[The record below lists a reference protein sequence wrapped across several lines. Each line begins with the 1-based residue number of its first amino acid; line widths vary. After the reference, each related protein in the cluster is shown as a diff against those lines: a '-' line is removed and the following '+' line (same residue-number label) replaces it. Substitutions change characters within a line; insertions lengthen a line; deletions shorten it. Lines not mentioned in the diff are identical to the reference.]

1 MALSVIQA
9 ESINLGDT
17 FNFTG
22 TVTGAGA
29 ITASTTAPSEGGA
42 ATTNVVQGLVKAW
55 AMIAT
60 VSSIND
66 SLNSSSFTDGGT
78 GRPKVN
84 LTNAFGTADNCCG
97 AANAFQYA
105 NASENLAVQSSG
117 FMLSTSQMGAE
128 CGSNTTS
135 LVDWHGTNIFMMGD
149 LA

>member
-1 MALSVIQA
+1 MALGKIKADTLEHSTSGSV
-9 ESINLGDT
+9 DT
-17 FNFTG
+17 KFVVEG
-22 TVTGAGA
+22 T
-29 ITASTTAPSEGGA
+29 S
-42 ATTNVVQGLVKAW
+42 KAW

-105 NASENLAVQSSG
+105 DASENLAVQSSG

-135 LVDWHGTNIFMMGD
+135 LVDWHRTNIFMMGD

>member
-1 MALSVIQA
+1 MA
-9 ESINLGDT
+9 SILKVDDLRGNT
-17 FNFTG
+17 TAK
-22 TVTGAGA
+22 TVTVTVGA
-29 ITASTTAPSEGGA
+29 S
-42 ATTNVVQGLVKAW
+42 ATMSLEQGVIKAW

-97 AANAFQYA
+97 AANPFQYA
-105 NASENLAVQSSG
+105 NASENLAVQCSG

-135 LVDWHGTNIFMMGD
+135 LVDWHRTNIFMMGD